1 MSKGGEWVDYWKI
14 CVVVIME
21 VVVIIEVVS
30 NFELFCEKMGEFVVL
45 SWEYTCGS
53 YASRGESKF
62 WGSSYF
68 LCAY

>member
-21 VVVIIEVVS
+21 VVS
-30 NFELFCEKMGEFVVL
+30 NFELFCEKTGEFVVL

-53 YASRGESKF
+53 YASRGE
-62 WGSSYF
+62 Y
-68 LCAY
+68 